1 MDSENMKNAIQ
12 MDLDNFVKALNDQ
25 KSNILSNGKLESFVV
40 KLTGKEN
47 EKSMMASL
55 NKFKGLLCMVNY
67 IHNLCHLL
75 IKLD

>member
-1 MDSENMKNAIQ
+1 MDSENMKNAIH
-12 MDLDNFVKALNDQ
+12 MDLDNFVKTLNDQ

-47 EKSMMASL
+47 EKSLMASL

-67 IHNLCHLL
+67 IHTLSH
-75 IKLD
+75 K